1 MRVKTGGDPEHHY
14 LLCHVHAN
22 IIIRWRKVEILTVE
36 IKSSVVFADENFGGG
51 GRGGGTFWVGEAAAV
66 ILSAIT
72 VTS

>member
-1 MRVKTGGDPEHHY
+1 MTQSIPAPY
-14 LLCHVHAN
+14 AMCMLILLYN
-22 IIIRWRKVEILTVE
+22 GEKLLQLEILTVE